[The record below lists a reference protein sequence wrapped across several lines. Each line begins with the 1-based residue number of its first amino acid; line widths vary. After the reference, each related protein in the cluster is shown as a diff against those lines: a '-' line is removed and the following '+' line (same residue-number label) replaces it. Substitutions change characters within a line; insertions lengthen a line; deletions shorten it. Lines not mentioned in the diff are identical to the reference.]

1 MRDSFTE
8 AQLRCSAGTPISLVA
23 EPRAEVRWEQPLR
36 IPYSVPP
43 SPILGFHSVFCGGA
57 PPARTTSSSR
67 VRPGCGQGMVDWTD
81 WPHRPGPAASWPV
94 LRRREFRGLVST
106 GRPVVPWSARSPP
119 PRPSRCL
126 RSAGRATP
134 PSVRPSAPPRC
145 GPWLCS
151 LPVTAQL
158 HCNQPQPGSSE
169 TQILHKSRQ
178 RAAPPVALVHIWRLN
193 PSTGGDAGAGGTPR
207 RTRCCHLD
215 PRQRLSGLRWTCPRG
230 EGVCGWQVWYRAG
243 EVYPS
248 SDAEQYRGSG
258 EAEVRSLP
266 CTDQ

>member
-1 MRDSFTE
+1 MDRLATSPRAGRVLASSTAKGIPGARLDW
-8 AQLRCSAGTPISLVA
+8 SAGSP
-23 EPRAEVRWEQPLR
+23 PLR
-36 IPYSVPP
+36 PLVQPHP
-43 SPILGFHSVFCGGA
+43 A
-57 PPARTTSSSR
+57 PP
-67 VRPGCGQGMVDWTD
+67 G
-81 WPHRPGPAASWPV
+81 AS
-94 LRRREFRGLVST
+94 
-106 GRPVVPWSARSPP
+106 GRPVVPC
-119 PRPSRCL
+119 SRFPV
-126 RSAGRATP
+126 R
-134 PSVRPSAPPRC
+134 PSVRPSVRPFARPFVCPFQVWAEALFSPRDR
-145 GPWLCS
+145 
-151 LPVTAQL
+151 QL

-215 PRQRLSGLRWTCPRG
+215 PRQRLSGLRWTCLRG
-230 EGVCGWQVWYRAG
+230 EGVCDCLVWYRAG

-266 CTDQ
+266 CTDL

>member
-1 MRDSFTE
+1 MPLTEFLSF
-8 AQLRCSAGTPISLVA
+8 SA
-23 EPRAEVRWEQPLR
+23 R
-36 IPYSVPP
+36 VPP
-43 SPILGFHSVFCGGA
+43 P
-57 PPARTTSSSR
+57 TTL
-67 VRPGCGQGMVDWTD
+67 VIGCT
-81 WPHRPGPAASWPV
+81 AAAAFW
-94 LRRREFRGLVST
+94 RG
-106 GRPVVPWSARSPP
+106 
-119 PRPSRCL
+119 
-126 RSAGRATP
+126 
-134 PSVRPSAPPRC
+134 
-145 GPWLCS
+145 LCS
-151 LPVTAQL
+151 LLVTAQL

-230 EGVCGWQVWYRAG
+230 DGVCGCLVWYRAG

-248 SDAEQYRGSG
+248 SDAEQYRGLG

>member
-1 MRDSFTE
+1 
-8 AQLRCSAGTPISLVA
+8 
-23 EPRAEVRWEQPLR
+23 
-36 IPYSVPP
+36 
-43 SPILGFHSVFCGGA
+43 
-57 PPARTTSSSR
+57 
-67 VRPGCGQGMVDWTD
+67 MVDWTD
-81 WPHRPGPAASWPV
+81 WPHHPGPAASWPV
-94 LRRREFRGLVST
+94 LRRREFRGPVST
-106 GRPVVPWSARSPP
+106 GRPVVPPARSFTPNPP
-119 PRPSRCL
+119 FQVPPVGWSCH
-126 RSAGRATP
+126 TP
-134 PSVRPSAPPRC
+134 VSPSVRPPVRLPVRLSTPPRC
-145 GPWLCS
+145 GPRLCS

-178 RAAPPVALVHIWRLN
+178 RAAPPVALVHIWRLD

-230 EGVCGWQVWYRAG
+230 AGVCGCLVWYRAG

-248 SDAEQYRGSG
+248 SDAEQYRGLG

-266 CTDQ
+266 CTDL